1 MFLNARLYLHIFT
14 AVKKKKNYLTWNIV
28 LDPINYNSMKIF
40 YKYYQDTY
48 SYLTSNTKQ
57 TVGYEALDK

>member
-1 MFLNARLYLHIFT
+1 MPDFILHIFT
-14 AVKKKKNYLTWNIV
+14 AVKKKNNYLTWNIV

-40 YKYYQDTY
+40 YKCYQDTY

>member
-1 MFLNARLYLHIFT
+1 MPDFICIYLQQL
-14 AVKKKKNYLTWNIV
+14 KKKKNYLTWNIV